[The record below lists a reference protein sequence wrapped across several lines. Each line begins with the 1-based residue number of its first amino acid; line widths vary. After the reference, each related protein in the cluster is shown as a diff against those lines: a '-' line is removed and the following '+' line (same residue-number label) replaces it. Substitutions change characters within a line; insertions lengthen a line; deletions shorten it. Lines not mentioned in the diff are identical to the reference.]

1 MSELHS
7 QVDVLEKKLIETYNG
22 ITEDWKNVGH
32 IRCYDGLLEP
42 IRALLREIQ
51 SVKDCEKRGHPLEI
65 RLRTCDKHELEQ
77 IYGEEY

>member
-1 MSELHS
+1 MSKLDSLIEGL
-7 QVDVLEKKLIETYNG
+7 DKKLIETYKS

-32 IRCYDGLLEP
+32 TRSYDALLEP
-42 IRALLREIQ
+42 ISRLLRDIQ
-51 SVKDCEKRGHPLEI
+51 NAKDCEKRAAPET

>member
-1 MSELHS
+1 MSKLSSH
-7 QVDVLEKKLIETYNG
+7 VDVLEKKLIETYNE

-42 IRALLREIQ
+42 IRALVREIQ
-51 SVKDCEKRGHPLEI
+51 NVKDCEKRAAEES

>member
-1 MSELHS
+1 MSKLDS
-7 QVDVLEKKLIETYNG
+7 QIESLNKKLIETYNG

-42 IRALLREIQ
+42 IRVLLREIQ
-51 SVKDCEKRGHPLEI
+51 NAKDCEKRVTEEN

>member
-7 QVDVLEKKLIETYNG
+7 RVDVLEKKLIETYNE

-42 IRALLREIQ
+42 IRVLLREIQ
-51 SVKDCEKRGHPLEI
+51 NTKDCEKRVTKES
-65 RLRTCDKHELEQ
+65 RFRTCDKHELEQ